1 MEFRILG
8 PLEVSDGER
17 LLRLTGAKQG
27 ALLALLLLHANE
39 VVSSD
44 RLIDELWGEL
54 PETGANALQAR
65 VSKLRKSLAP
75 VAGEILLTR
84 APGYLLEVGPGEL
97 DVERFERLA
106 GEGRRA
112 LAQGDAA
119 GAATTLREALALWR
133 GPTLADFAYEPFA
146 QGEIARLEEARLA
159 CHEERLEAD
168 LALGRHGELVGEL
181 ESLVTAHP
189 LRERLR
195 GQLMLALYRSGR
207 QAEALAAY
215 QETRRILV
223 EELGIEPSPPLRELH
238 AAILNQDA
246 ALESRIEAP
255 ALPEPPPAPP
265 ARAAVAPSDERK
277 VVTLLF
283 ADLVGST
290 ELGGRQDPERTRAR
304 LERFYDAAAAEI
316 EVAGGTVEKF
326 VGDAVMAAFGAP
338 AAQEDH
344 AERALHAA
352 LAVRKRLEE
361 LFGDALSLR
370 IGIDTGE
377 VVLGRAR
384 EGSSFVTG
392 DAVNVAARLEQAAE
406 PGQILVG
413 ERTVAAVRGAF
424 EFAERAIVGAKGK
437 PDGLACRRL
446 VRAVS
451 LARPRGVGGLR
462 RAFVGRE
469 SELDLLRATYR
480 RLFGER
486 EPHLVTIM
494 GDAGV
499 GKTRLVRELWESLG
513 SESTE
518 PLRRTGRCLPY
529 GRGITYWPLGEV
541 LKGQLGILESD
552 SPETVRSR
560 LGEREI
566 LGLTLGLDVAGNLHP
581 LAAREQLQEAWVGW
595 LEELVVDRPAVVL
608 VEDIHWAEEPLLDLL
623 DRLLR
628 DVQGPLLLIATAR
641 PELLDRRPG
650 WGGGRRNA
658 TTLWL
663 EPLPLDEAARMLDAL
678 LGTEL
683 PPPVRELVLERAE
696 GNPFFVEEL
705 IGTLIDQGVLER
717 ANGGWVAGELPADFV
732 VPDSVQ
738 AVLASRVDLLAPV
751 EKAALQAASVI
762 GRIFWAGPVREL
774 LEGAEP
780 DFALLEE
787 RDFIRRRPGSS
798 LAGEREFAIKHALTR
813 EVAYGSLPRARR
825 ARLHSA
831 FARWLE
837 RVGEGRDENAP
848 FLAHHYAEAVRPEDV
863 DLAWSG
869 DEGEYERLR
878 EKALG
883 WLRRAADLAV
893 ARYAIDE
900 ALALLHRAV
909 ELERN
914 ERAQAE
920 LWLAI
925 GQASALKY
933 DGAGVHTALETAIA
947 LSTDP
952 RLTMEASVKLA
963 HLTAGK
969 YGMWKQR
976 PDARLVEG
984 WIERALALTEGEE
997 GLERVK
1003 ALAARVYW
1011 DPSQEWAA
1019 REASRLAER
1028 LGAAELRFEAL
1039 FALQA
1044 AAFAGGRYPE
1054 ALDYV
1059 PALLQFLPDLTS
1071 PDERSFVYWMGV
1083 QTNLAAGRLD
1093 EARRHALLHDEILS
1107 RLTPHQVV
1115 HGLGL
1120 KLLVEEHAGRWG
1132 EIRTHL
1138 AQVEPAVDAN
1148 LDTPCVLNPRMLL
1161 ACALAAAHE
1170 GDEAETRRLE
1180 ESAETI
1186 AMDGYGLTISAV
1198 SVRLALLRNDLE
1210 TVQRLLELPVGL
1222 SYTESAARSARLDA
1236 LAALGDREQLE
1247 AEASPLL
1254 QPDTYLEPFALR
1266 ALGIVREDDKLVE
1279 QALARF
1285 EAMGLDWHAA
1295 ETRMLLV
1302 GGPARAPGSSSAA
1315 VAPGHPRRPARARR
1329 ASSGR

>member
-1 MEFRILG
+1 MTEFRILG
-8 PLEVSDGER
+8 PLEVSDGDR
-17 LLRLTGAKQG
+17 LLRLSGARQK

-44 RLIDELWGEL
+44 RLIDELWGEEP
-54 PETGANALQAR
+54 PEKAANALQAR
-65 VSKLRKSLAP
+65 VSQLRRALGRSGSEAL
-75 VAGEILLTR
+75 VTR

-97 DVERFERLA
+97 DAERFEQLA
-106 GEGRRA
+106 REGRRA

-119 GAATTLREALALWR
+119 GAAALLVAALALWR
-133 GPTLADFAYEPFA
+133 GPALADFAYEPFA

-159 CHEERLEAD
+159 ALEERLEAD
-168 LALGRHGELVGEL
+168 LALGRHGELAGEL
-181 ESLVTAHP
+181 EALVTAHP
-189 LRERLR
+189 VRERLR

-207 QAEALAAY
+207 QAEALEAY
-215 QETRRILV
+215 QETRRALV

-246 ALESRIEAP
+246 ALELRIEAP
-255 ALPEPPPAPP
+255 AVPAPPPAPP
-265 ARAAVAPSDERK
+265 ARALVAPSEERK

-304 LERFYDAAAAEI
+304 LERFYEATAAEI

-352 LAVRKRLEE
+352 LAVHKRVEE
-361 LFGDALSLR
+361 RFGDARALR
-370 IGIDTGE
+370 IGVDTGE

-392 DAVNVAARLEQAAE
+392 DAVNVAARLERAAE
-406 PGQILVG
+406 PGEVLVG

-424 EFAERAIVGAKGK
+424 EFAERKIVGAKGK

-446 VRAVS
+446 VRALS

-486 EPHLVTIM
+486 ESHLVTIM

-499 GKTRLVRELWESLG
+499 GKTRLVRELWELLG
-513 SESTE
+513 SESPE

-541 LKGQLGILESD
+541 LKEHLGILESD
-552 SPETVRSR
+552 PPETVRRR
-560 LGEREI
+560 LGDREI
-566 LGLTLGLDVAGNLHP
+566 LGLTLGLDVAGDRHP
-581 LAAREQLQEAWVGW
+581 LAAREQLHEAWVGW
-595 LEELVVDRPAVVL
+595 LEELIGERPAVVL
-608 VEDIHWAEEPLLDLL
+608 VEDLHWAEEPLLDLL
-623 DRLLR
+623 ERLLR
-628 DVQGPLLLIATAR
+628 DVQGPLLLLATAR
-641 PELLDRRPG
+641 PELLDRRPA

-663 EPLPLDEAARMLDAL
+663 EPLPRDEAARLLDAL
-678 LGTEL
+678 VGAEL
-683 PPPVRELVLERAE
+683 PPSVRELVLERAE

-717 ANGGWVAGELPADFV
+717 ANGGWVAGELPADFA

-738 AVLASRVDLLAPV
+738 AVLASRIDLLAPV

-780 DFALLEE
+780 DFAALEE
-787 RDFIRRRPGSS
+787 RDFIRRRSGSS

-813 EVAYGSLPRARR
+813 EVAYASLPRARR
-825 ARLHSA
+825 ARLHAA
-831 FARWLE
+831 FAEWLE
-837 RVGEGRDENAP
+837 RGGEGRDETAP

-863 DLAWSG
+863 DLAWAD
-869 DEGEYERLR
+869 DEAQYEKLR
-878 EKALG
+878 EKAVV
-883 WLRRAADLAV
+883 WLRRAAELAIG
-893 ARYAIDE
+893 RYAIDE
-900 ALALLHRAV
+900 ALAVLHRAV
-909 ELERN
+909 ELERS
-914 ERAQAE
+914 EPAQAE
-920 LWLAI
+920 LWLTI
-925 GQASALKY
+925 GQTNALKY
-933 DGAGVHTALETAIA
+933 DGEALHTAMEKAIA

-952 RLTMEASVKLA
+952 RLRVEACSELA
-963 HLTAGK
+963 YLTATK
-969 YGMWKQR
+969 YGMWTRR
-976 PDARLVEG
+976 PDAQLVEG
-984 WIERALALTEGEE
+984 WIERALELTDGKE
-997 GLERVK
+997 GLERVMALVAK
-1003 ALAARVYW
+1003 ACW
-1011 DPSQEWAA
+1011 DPSQESAA
-1019 REASRLAER
+1019 QEAVEIAER
-1028 LGAAELRFEAL
+1028 LGGVQPRYGAYWAAQEVALAAGRYEEAL
-1039 FALQA
+1039 ARASAIVQLLPELTNPDDRSGVHWA
-1044 AAFAGGRYPE
+1044 AIVA
-1054 ALDYV
+1054 
-1059 PALLQFLPDLTS
+1059 S
-1071 PDERSFVYWMGV
+1071 
-1083 QTNLAAGRLD
+1083 LAAGRLD

-1132 EIRTHL
+1132 DIRTHL
-1138 AQVEPAVDAN
+1138 ARVEPAVVAN

-1161 ACALAAAHE
+1161 LCALAAAHE
-1170 GDEAETRRLE
+1170 GDEPEARRLE
-1180 ESAETI
+1180 AAAAAM
-1186 AMDGYGLTISAV
+1186 AMDGYGLTIDAL
-1198 SVRLALLRNDLE
+1198 SVRLALLRDDLGTVE
-1210 TVQRLLELPVGL
+1210 TLLELPVGL
-1222 SYTESAARSARLDA
+1222 SYTATVARSARLDA
-1236 LAALGDREQLE
+1236 LAALRDRARVEEE
-1247 AEASPLL
+1247 APPLIR
-1254 QPDTYLEPFALR
+1254 PNTYLEPFALR
-1266 ALGIVREDDKLVE
+1266 ALGIVREDEKLVE

-1285 EAMGLDWHAA
+1285 ESMGLGWHAG
-1295 ETRMLLV
+1295 ETRVLLA
-1302 GGPARAPGSSSAA
+1302 G
-1315 VAPGHPRRPARARR
+1315 RPL
-1329 ASSGR
+1329 